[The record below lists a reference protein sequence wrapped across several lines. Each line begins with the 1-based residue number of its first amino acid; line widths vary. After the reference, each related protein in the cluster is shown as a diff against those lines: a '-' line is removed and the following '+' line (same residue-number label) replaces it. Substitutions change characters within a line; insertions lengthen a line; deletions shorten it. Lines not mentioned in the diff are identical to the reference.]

1 MDKSLKQARIIMIIF
16 IVLAA
21 IFLLVAILRF
31 APLLHLLLSE
41 RLAYN
46 PKEEFIE
53 VFPEYDISFEEI
65 DRIEVGV
72 GDRGENNYR
81 MRTLSDED
89 AKAYLERLHS
99 SYVQL
104 NRREKRSGEKLE
116 KIGDY
121 KAVFYLKNGEMRELI
136 LTFRGDPSSR
146 QQINDT
152 YYYNSFVNA
161 YDGLFWRQ

>member
-1 MDKSLKQARIIMIIF
+1 
-16 IVLAA
+16 
-21 IFLLVAILRF
+21 
-31 APLLHLLLSE
+31 
-41 RLAYN
+41 
-46 PKEEFIE
+46 
-53 VFPEYDISFEEI
+53 
-65 DRIEVGV
+65 
-72 GDRGENNYR
+72 

-104 NRREKRSGEKLE
+104 NRREKRSGEKLD

-136 LTFRGDPSSR
+136 LTYRGNPSR

-152 YYYNSFVNA
+152 YYYNAFVNTNESSKKTNIR
-161 YDGLFWRQ
+161 FRQIIFANLRG

>member
-1 MDKSLKQARIIMIIF
+1 MNKSEREKRIILIVF
-16 IVLAA
+16 IVLS
-21 IFLLVAILRF
+21 IFLLSIAIWRSVPIFVILG
-31 APLLHLLLSE
+31 E

-46 PKEEFIE
+46 SKEEFIE

-65 DRIEVGV
+65 DRVEVGV
-72 GDRGENNYR
+72 GDKGENNYR
-81 MRTLSDED
+81 MRRLSDED

-152 YYYNSFVNA
+152 YYYNAFVNA

>member
-1 MDKSLKQARIIMIIF
+1 MDKSLKTARIIMII
-16 IVLAA
+16 
-21 IFLLVAILRF
+21 LLVIAGILLLFAILRAVPVF
-31 APLLHLLLSE
+31 YSILSE
-41 RLAYN
+41 RLEYN
-46 PKEEFIE
+46 LKEEFIE

-65 DRIEVGV
+65 DRIEVGA
-72 GDRGENNYR
+72 GDRGEDNYN

-104 NRREKRSGEKLE
+104 NRREKKKGEKLE

-121 KAVFYLKNGEMRELI
+121 KAVFYLKNGETRELI
-136 LTFRGDPSSR
+136 LTFRGNPSVR

-152 YYYNSFVNA
+152 YYYNAFGNGNG
-161 YDGLFWRQ
+161 GLWWP